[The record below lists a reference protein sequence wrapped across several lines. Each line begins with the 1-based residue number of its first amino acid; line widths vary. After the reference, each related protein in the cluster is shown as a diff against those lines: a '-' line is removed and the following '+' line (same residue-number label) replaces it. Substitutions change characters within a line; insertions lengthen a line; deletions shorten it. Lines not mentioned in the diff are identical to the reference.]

1 MGGDLRVRTMGAS
14 RPKSQKLVLQRF
26 LVRRVPKGF
35 GASQAIELVHLG
47 LDFPFFFGR
56 GPVRLA
62 STGSFKKC
70 AVTKSSMAWCL
81 WPATMVRKSQEG
93 IEIGLSKTKNLSHAW
108 MEHWYQRAPT
118 HNCRN
123 LTKRLRTGKSPEQ
136 NPNKTFVF
144 DYCVGAKP

>member
-47 LDFPFFFGR
+47 LDFPFSHLVPFLLWPRACAVGFHW
-56 GPVRLA
+56 L
-62 STGSFKKC
+62 FKKC

-93 IEIGLSKTKNLSHAW
+93 IEIGLSKTKNLSQ
-108 MEHWYQRAPT
+108 YQRAHT
-118 HNCRN
+118 VLDIWFSSFWQHSQHN
-123 LTKRLRTGKSPEQ
+123 KRFPPVLQTLCKRFA
-136 NPNKTFVF
+136 NVF
-144 DYCVGAKP
+144 